1 MESGNLSDIDTPHII
16 PVDLNAFLEHNAR
29 TLSSLHAALG
39 NAGKATHYKMRANK
53 LLKAIEAVSK
63 YTNFWNVQMNIYIIM

>member
-1 MESGNLSDIDTPHII
+1 M
-16 PVDLNAFLEHNAR
+16 DLNAFLEHNAR

-63 YTNFWNVQMNIYIIM
+63 YTHFWNVQRRAEKRIFSISSKIVIEKLQ